1 MILRNA
7 RSNDKDKN
15 INLYLAWG
23 RNVFVKCKYKFKIFF
38 RLTLRSEG
46 LNCVAI
52 VVQIQAVFFF
62 KHYSSKNM
70 EGDIWSH
77 VHKFT
82 IDHSCSKMSLHPQ

>member
-52 VVQIQAVFFF
+52 VVQIQAVFFLNTTPV
-62 KHYSSKNM
+62 K
-70 EGDIWSH
+70 IWKEIFGH
-77 VHKFT
+77 TF
-82 IDHSCSKMSLHPQ
+82 ISLP